1 MQHQK
6 SMSIVNLDSHKHK
19 ACNG

>member
-6 SMSIVNLDSHKHK
+6 SMLIVNLDSHKHK